1 LPSHHQYK
9 NNIKNFLKGKT
20 KRDDKPPIMS
30 SEELYDVMSQ
40 YKDIVFDFQSS
51 KQKFSGFGMTYNWI
65 KQSIF

>member
-1 LPSHHQYK
+1 M
-9 NNIKNFLKGKT
+9 KGKT